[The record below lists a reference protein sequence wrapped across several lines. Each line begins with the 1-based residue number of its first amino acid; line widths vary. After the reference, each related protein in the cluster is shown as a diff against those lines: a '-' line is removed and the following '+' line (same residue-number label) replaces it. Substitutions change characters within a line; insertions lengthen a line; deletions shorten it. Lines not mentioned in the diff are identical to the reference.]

1 MIRSSRTTTQ
11 CEFSRGKIGYGLRCC
26 KLGLL
31 ERRSYFIKCDRK
43 TVASYLY
50 LFVKISTCYTMSSTL
65 GALKE
70 IHDLGPDLM
79 EFLVCLQDEIDKN

>member
-1 MIRSSRTTTQ
+1 M
-11 CEFSRGKIGYGLRCC
+11 
-26 KLGLL
+26 
-31 ERRSYFIKCDRK
+31 
-43 TVASYLY
+43 ASYLY